1 MPARHSPSCL
11 ILTCALGVFTVHL
24 YDKAVRGTPS
34 LPECVVLH
42 KLVVPVLTGFFPSMP
57 FFAESR
63 STTKI
68 FWLFSCQR
76 PDRSAGWDLFD
87 VVVIRLLSFL
97 HHHLRCRRR
106 GHLIERLEKNAGG
119 CVLLAR
125 GPRRGVELCLS
136 PASHLLVDK
145 GLNMDRH
152 LTKLHLVP
160 TRNGPLYS
168 AVQPLNSARSAHSGN
183 HPVQVYRLAQR
194 SLSRRTLLKNCL

>member
-1 MPARHSPSCL
+1 MHWGSSLSTCTIRRCVERPRSQSVSCCTNWSFLSSPAFPLACFFLPSH
-11 ILTCALGVFTVHL
+11 GPQRKF
-24 YDKAVRGTPS
+24 
-34 LPECVVLH
+34 
-42 KLVVPVLTGFFPSMP
+42 
-57 FFAESR
+57 
-63 STTKI
+63 

-136 PASHLLVDK
+136 PASHLLLDK
-145 GLNMDRH
+145 VLNMDRH

-183 HPVQVYRLAQR
+183 HPGPGVPPGPA
-194 SLSRRTLLKNCL
+194 LSIT